1 MTNYV
6 IMFIVKTTME
16 SDKIKK
22 TIDTMK
28 KIVTDGKG
36 KIVETKEMGEKK
48 LAYPIKKSA
57 CLRQT
62 TQLIKS
68 VSCCPDCGVKGR
80 ETAIENVA
88 TLKFDGVV
96 LSSGSRANL
105 PIKITLYLRIHLK
118 ILVKKLH

>member
-1 MTNYV
+1 MTNYE

-48 LAYPIKKSA
+48 LAYPIKKE
-57 CLRQT
+57 LNGYYY
-62 TQLIKS
+62 
-68 VSCCPDCGVKGR
+68 V
-80 ETAIENVA
+80 
-88 TLKFDGVV
+88 
-96 LSSGSRANL
+96 
-105 PIKITLYLRIHLK
+105 LK
-118 ILVKKLH
+118 IEATPEVVKEFDRRALIDESILRHLIIKLDEE